1 MSSFSSVPMTTAPAT
16 LDSSK
21 HVNFSLGMVLGVDDF
36 NQEFAY
42 LSNRDRWLARDLIG
56 YGTVCGLDVSSE
68 DEAEKGPSVRVTPGV
83 ALNPSGQFIRVDP
96 AQCAYLNAWLN
107 TEKVAT
113 AVQEKLK
120 SGRLAIYLTLCY
132 RDCLTDSVPV
142 PGEPCRTEDAGDLL
156 RPSRIKDDFTL
167 DFRFDAPDQTEED
180 ALRAFVAW
188 LRLVPVAASGTS
200 LSKFLDAIR
209 AGAENAAGF
218 FAKPPAAA
226 LAIPENKLALYLR
239 EAFLLWTTELRGTVR
254 GGHVDCVTPSTE
266 DCVLLSEVS
275 FKVTGSEQDGWA
287 VDGSVKLDETRRPYL
302 VHLRLLQEWL
312 LTASAGGA
320 VPGDTVASETAFG
333 QSEDAGKAEEYSR
346 ADHTHGTPPDPIP
359 AHQTDPKAHTLA
371 GDVSGFS
378 GETVLEKIQK
388 KSVHADSPKDGQV
401 LGFVKDHWE
410 PVTPDAGG
418 GTPADKVVSETAFG
432 KTAKPGTATA
442 YSRADHTHGTPPDPI
457 PAHKADAQA
466 HNLAGDVTGA
476 INNSVVEKIQ
486 KVPVKA
492 IKPLDGQV
500 LGFVKDQWEPVTPDA
515 GGVTGAFVTRPEK
528 AGEFGIVAAGICDFD
543 PQKPAANMLMAYH
556 GLKIVSVSQGNF
568 SFELIFT
575 FNDYV
580 FELQKTPY
588 IVKLT
593 PWVDRASTPFMA
605 WVLGFNEEGFTV
617 GLGSPFNFDNPLL
630 GRLMVEVSTFE
641 PDDGV

>member
-1 MSSFSSVPMTTAPAT
+1 MSSFSSVPMTTAPTT

-68 DEAEKGPSVRVTPGV
+68 ADAEKGPSIRVTPGV
-83 ALNPSGQFIRVDP
+83 ALNPRGQFIRVTP
-96 AQCAYLNAWLN
+96 AQCAFLNAWLN
-107 TEKVAT
+107 TEKVAK

-120 SGRLAIYLTLCY
+120 SGGLTIYLTLCY

-142 PGEPCRTEDAGDLL
+142 PGEPCRTEDAADLL
-156 RPSRIKDDFTL
+156 RPSRIKDDFNL

-188 LRLVPVAASGTS
+188 LRLVPIAASGAT
-200 LSKFLDAIR
+200 LTKFLDAIR
-209 AGAENAAGF
+209 AGAENATGF
-218 FAKPPAAA
+218 FAKPPAAT
-226 LAIPENKLALYLR
+226 LAIPEDKLALYLR

-254 GGHVDCVTPSTE
+254 GGDADCATPSTE
-266 DCVLLSEVS
+266 DCVLLSEIS
-275 FKVTGSEQDGWA
+275 FKVTGSEADGWA

-312 LTASAGGA
+312 LTAGAGGPVPADA
-320 VPGDTVASETAFG
+320 VVSEVAFG
-333 QSEDAGKAEEYSR
+333 QAADAGKAEEYSR

-359 AHQTDPKAHTLA
+359 AHQADPKAHTLA
-371 GDVSGFS
+371 GDVAGFI

-388 KSVHADSPKDGQV
+388 NPVSAASPKDGQV

-410 PVTPDAGG
+410 PVAPASGG
-418 GTPADKVVSETAFG
+418 GNPANTVVPETAFG
-432 KTAKPGTATA
+432 QTAQPGTAAT
-442 YSRADHTHGTPPDPI
+442 YSRADHSHGTPPDPI
-457 PAHKADAQA
+457 PAHKGDAQA
-466 HNLAGDVTGA
+466 HALGGDLSGFLGSALVG
-476 INNSVVEKIQ
+476 KIQ
-486 KVPVKA
+486 NVPVRPTQPQA
-492 IKPLDGQV
+492 GQV
-500 LGFVKDQWEPVTPDA
+500 LGFTAGQWGPVTPA
-515 GGVTGAFVTRPEK
+515 TGGVQGAFVTRPEK

-543 PQKPAANMLMAYH
+543 PQKPAANMLTAYH
-556 GLKIVSVSQGNF
+556 GLKIVGVSQGNF
-568 SFELIFT
+568 ALELIFT

-580 FELQKTPY
+580 FDLQKTPY

-593 PWVDRASTPFMA
+593 PWVDRESMPFMA
-605 WVLGFNEEGFTV
+605 WVLDFDENGFTV
-617 GLGSPFNFDNPLL
+617 GIGSPFNFDKSLF
-630 GRLMVEVSTFE
+630 GRLMVEVSSFE
-641 PDDGV
+641 PDGV

>member
-1 MSSFSSVPMTTAPAT
+1 MSSFSSVPMTTAPVT

-68 DEAEKGPSVRVTPGV
+68 DDAEKGPSVRVTPGV
-83 ALNPSGQFIRVDP
+83 ALNPRGQFIRVDP

-113 AVQEKLK
+113 AVQENLK
-120 SGRLAIYLTLCY
+120 SGALTVYLTLCY

-142 PGEPCRTEDAGDLL
+142 PGEPCRTEDAADLL

-167 DFRFDAPDQTEED
+167 EFRFDAPDQTEED

-188 LRLVPVAASGTS
+188 LRLVPVASSGTS
-200 LSKFLDAIR
+200 LPKFLDAIR

-254 GGHVDCVTPSTE
+254 GGDADCATPSTE
-266 DCVLLSEVS
+266 DCVLLSDIS
-275 FKVTGSEQDGWA
+275 FKVSGSEEDGWA
-287 VDGSVKLDETRRPYL
+287 VIGSVKFDESRRPYL

-312 LTASAGGA
+312 LTASTGGP
-320 VPGDTVASETAFG
+320 VPSDTVVSETAYG
-333 QSEDAGKAEEYSR
+333 QAEDAGKAEEYSR

-359 AHQTDPKAHTLA
+359 AHQADPKAHELA
-371 GDVSGFS
+371 GDVTGFS

-388 KSVHADSPKDGQV
+388 NPVKAASPKDGQV

-410 PVTPDAGG
+410 PVTPTTAG
-418 GTPADKVVSETAFG
+418 E
-432 KTAKPGTATA
+432 
-442 YSRADHTHGTPPDPI
+442 
-457 PAHKADAQA
+457 
-466 HNLAGDVTGA
+466 
-476 INNSVVEKIQ
+476 
-486 KVPVKA
+486 
-492 IKPLDGQV
+492 
-500 LGFVKDQWEPVTPDA
+500 
-515 GGVTGAFVTRPEK
+515 TGAFVTRPEK
-528 AGEFGIVAAGICDFD
+528 AGEFGIVAAGICIFD
-543 PQKPAANMLMAYH
+543 AQKPFAEMNTSYH
-556 GLKIVSVSQGNF
+556 GLKVVDVGRGRTGAEITFV
-568 SFELIFT
+568 
-575 FNDYV
+575 FNDYT
-580 FELQKTPY
+580 FAPGKTFY

-593 PWVDRASTPFMA
+593 PWANKESAPFMA
-605 WVLGFNEEGFTV
+605 WVVDFDKNGFTV
-617 GLGSPFNFDNPLL
+617 GIGTPFNFDL
-630 GRLMVEVSTFE
+630 GLNGQLMVEVSTFE
-641 PDDGV
+641 PDGA